1 MFDKSTYIQR
11 RKTLINNV
19 GTGLILFLG
28 NDECGI
34 SYEDNTY
41 PFRQDSSFLYYFG
54 SDYAG
59 LAAIIDIDEDREIIF
74 GNEFTIDDIVWMGT
88 QPTISEK
95 SSLVGIHDT
104 RPMSDLKSYLT
115 KSINTGRKIH
125 FLPPYRA
132 AHKLW
137 IMELLGI
144 SPAQQSQRASLTL
157 IKSIVSQRI
166 HKSEEEISEIES
178 AVDLSVDMHC
188 TAIRTVRPGI
198 RESVVSAALEEVA
211 YSQCYTL
218 SFPTIATINGQ
229 TLHNHLH
236 DGILSDGRMFLV
248 DAGAESPMHYA
259 GDLTSTM
266 PIGEKFTD
274 KQELIYNLN
283 VEMFRTAARSLRP
296 GIPYRDVHFMA
307 ATTMVEGLKEIGLMK
322 GNTADA
328 VSSGAYAMFFV
339 HGLGHMMGLDVH
351 DMENLGEI
359 HVGYLEG
366 ESKDHR
372 FGMKSIRLARP
383 LEPGFCFTVE
393 PGIYFIPELIDK
405 WRAEKMHTDFINYDM
420 LEKWKDLGGIRNEM
434 DFTITSDGARRLGKK
449 IKPLTIEEVLNV
461 KNSK

>member
-11 RKTLINNV
+11 RQTLRNSV

-28 NDECGI
+28 NDECGM

-59 LAAIIDIDEDREIIF
+59 LAAIIDIEEERDIIF
-74 GNEFTIDDIVWMGT
+74 GNELTLDDIVWMGT

-95 SSLVGIHDT
+95 SSMVGIHDT
-104 RPMSDLKSYLT
+104 RPMSDLKPYLS
-115 KSINTGRKIH
+115 KAIGSGRTIH

-144 SPAQQSQRASLTL
+144 SPEQQSHRASLSL
-157 IKSIVSQRI
+157 IKAIVSQRI
-166 HKSEEEISEIES
+166 HKSEEEIREIES
-178 AVDLSVDMHC
+178 AVDISVDMHC

-229 TLHNHLH
+229 TLHNHRH
-236 DGILSDGRMFLV
+236 DNILREGRMFLV

-266 PIGEKFTD
+266 PVGDRFTD
-274 KQELIYNLN
+274 RQELIYNLN
-283 VEMFRTAARSLRP
+283 VEMFHTAVRALRP
-296 GIPYRDVHFMA
+296 GIPYRDIHFMA

-366 ESKDHR
+366 ESKDPR

-405 WRAEKMHTDFINYDM
+405 WRAEKMHTDFINYEM

-434 DFTITSDGARRLGKK
+434 DFTITADSARRLGSK
-449 IKPLTIEEVLNV
+449 IKPLTLEEVLNV

>member
-1 MFDKSTYIQR
+1 MFDKNTYIQR
-11 RKTLINNV
+11 RQTLRNNV

-34 SYEDNTY
+34 NYEDNTY

-59 LAAIIDIDEDREIIF
+59 LSAIIDIEEEREIIF
-74 GNEFTIDDIVWMGT
+74 GNELTIDDIVWMGT
-88 QPTISEK
+88 QPTIREK
-95 SSLVGIHDT
+95 SSMVGIFDT
-104 RPMSDLKSYLT
+104 RPMSELKSYLA
-115 KSINTGRKIH
+115 KANSLGRTIH
-125 FLPPYRA
+125 YLPPYHS

-137 IMELLGI
+137 IMDLLDI
-144 SPAQQSQRASLTL
+144 SHEQQSKRASISL
-157 IKSIVSQRI
+157 IKAIVSQRI
-166 HKSEEEISEIES
+166 HKSEEEICEIES

-188 TAIRTVRPGI
+188 KAIRTVRPGI

-211 YSQCYTL
+211 YRQCFSL
-218 SFPTIATINGQ
+218 SFPTIATMNGQ

-236 DGILSDGRMFLV
+236 DGMLRDGRMFLV

-266 PIGEKFTD
+266 PIGERFTD
-274 KQELIYNLN
+274 RQEQIYNLN
-283 VEMFRTAARSLRP
+283 VEMFHTAVRSLRP

-366 ESKDHR
+366 ESKDSR

-383 LEPGFCFTVE
+383 LEPGFCITVE
-393 PGIYFIPELIDK
+393 PGIYFIPKLIDK
-405 WRAEKMHTDFINYDM
+405 WHAEKMHTDFINYDM
-420 LEKWKDLGGIRNEM
+420 LENWKDLGGIRNEM
-434 DFTITSDGARRLGKK
+434 DFTITSDGTRRLGHK